1 MKRITALITSLLLA
15 LVLAACTPA
24 QEVELL
30 SIAETA
36 EAAGTFDTLL
46 AALTEA
52 ELAATFADDTAGPFT
67 VFAPT
72 DTAFAQLLEDLDLTA
87 AELLALDGLADILT
101 YHVVS
106 GRVLAADVVDLIE
119 AGEGTA
125 EVTTLNGA
133 VLTLT
138 LGDDGVVINGTV
150 NVVATDILATNGVI
164 HVIDAVLLPPQE
176 DELLSIAAT
185 AEAAGS
191 FGTLLAALAEAEL
204 AATFADDTAGPFTVF
219 APTDTAFAELLEDL
233 NATPAELLAREDLG
247 DILTYHVVSGQV
259 LAAEVLALIAA
270 GDGSAEVET
279 LNGAVLTLTVVD
291 GGVVINGTVN
301 VVDTDILAT
310 NGVIHVIDA
319 VLLPPPTI
327 N

>member
-24 QEVELL
+24 QEDELL

-36 EAAGTFDTLL
+36 DAAGTFDTLL

-52 ELAATFADDTAGPFT
+52 DLAATFADDDAGPFT

-72 DTAFAQLLEDLDLTA
+72 DVAFAQLLEDLDVTA
-87 AELLALDGLADILT
+87 AELLAREDLADILT

-106 GRVLAADVVDLIE
+106 GRVLAADVLALIA
-119 AGEGTA
+119 AGDGSA
-125 EVTTLNGA
+125 EVETLNGA

-138 LGDDGVVINGTV
+138 VVDGGVVINGTV
-150 NVVATDILATNGVI
+150 NVVTTDILATNGVI

-176 DELLSIAAT
+176 LLSIAAT
-185 AEAAGS
+185 ADAAGS
-191 FGTLLAALAEAEL
+191 FTTLLAALTQAEL
-204 AATFADDTAGPFTVF
+204 AATFADDAAGPFTVF
-219 APTDTAFAELLEDL
+219 APTDVAFEELLEDL
-233 NATPAELLAREDLG
+233 GATPAELLAREDLA
-247 DILTYHVVSGQV
+247 DILTFHVVNGRV
-259 LAAEVLALIAA
+259 LAADVLALIAA

-319 VLLPPPTI
+319 VLLPPPSVD
-327 N
+327 

>member
-1 MKRITALITSLLLA
+1 MKRITALVTSLLLA

-24 QEVELL
+24 QQVELL

-36 EAAGTFDTLL
+36 DAAGTFDTLL

-52 ELAATFADDTAGPFT
+52 ELAATFADDDAGPFT

-72 DTAFAQLLEDLDLTA
+72 DAAFAQLLEDLDLTP
-87 AELLALDGLADILT
+87 AELLAREDLADILT
-101 YHVVS
+101 FHVVD
-106 GRVLAADVVDLIE
+106 GQVLAADVVALIDS
-119 AGEGTA
+119 GDGSA

-138 LGDDGVVINGTV
+138 LVDGGVVINGTV
-150 NVVATDILATNGVI
+150 NVVQTDILATNGVI

-176 DELLSIAAT
+176 ATLLSITAT
-185 AEAAGS
+185 ADAAGS
-191 FGTLLAALAEAEL
+191 FTTLLAALTEAEL
-204 AATFADDTAGPFTVF
+204 AATFADDAAGPYTVF
-219 APTDTAFAELLEDL
+219 APTDTAFTELLEDL
-233 NATPAELLAREDLG
+233 GATPAELLAREDLA
-247 DILTYHVVSGQV
+247 DILTYHVVEGQV
-259 LAAEVLALIAA
+259 LAADVLALIAA
-270 GDGSAEVET
+270 GEGTAEVTT

-319 VLLPPPTI
+319 VLLPPPAI
-327 N
+327 D